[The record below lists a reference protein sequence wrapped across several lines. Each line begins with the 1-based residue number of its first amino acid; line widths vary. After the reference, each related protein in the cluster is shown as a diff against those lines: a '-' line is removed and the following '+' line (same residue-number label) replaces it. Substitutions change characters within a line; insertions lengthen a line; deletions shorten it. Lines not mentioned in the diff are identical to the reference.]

1 MKQTNEEQTN
11 EERTSE
17 EQTSE
22 EQTSND
28 VTSAELAKSEQSR
41 AYAGTQLITRAFQLL
56 KMFND
61 QQSEWQLNDLV
72 AASGLKKT
80 TVFRIL
86 TALEA
91 EGMIQRTAQGAYAL
105 GVEVIALGGRAMRSN
120 PLRKV
125 AHPYLR
131 RLVEQTMETATLE
144 TLWLDPAG
152 LPATVVLD
160 EALSPKLL
168 GVTQYIGMQF
178 PAHMT
183 STGKVILAH
192 EPPKRVEQ
200 LLPERLP
207 ARTEQ
212 TITSRAELQT
222 ALVAVR
228 QQGFATSCHELEIGI
243 VAAAAPIFNH
253 NGQIWAALSV
263 SGPDSRI
270 STERQQQELVPL
282 VCRMA
287 TEISQKLGWQGKG

>member
-1 MKQTNEEQTN
+1 MKQQDEDYTDEDNISKEQAST
-11 EERTSE
+11 
-17 EQTSE
+17 EQA
-22 EQTSND
+22 SND
-28 VTSAELAKSEQSR
+28 VTNAELTKSEQSR
-41 AYAGTQLITRAFQLL
+41 AYAGTQLIARAFQLL
-56 KMFND
+56 KMFD
-61 QQSEWQLNDLV
+61 DRRSEWQLTDLV

-131 RLVEQTMETATLE
+131 RMVEQTMETATLE
-144 TLWLDPAG
+144 TLWLDPTG
-152 LPATVVLD
+152 LPTTAVLD
-160 EALSPKLL
+160 EVLSPKLL

-183 STGKVILAH
+183 STGKVILAY
-192 EPPKRVEQ
+192 EAPERIEQ
-200 LLPERLP
+200 LLPETLP

-212 TITSRAELQT
+212 TITSRAQLQT
-222 ALVAVR
+222 ALAAVR
-228 QQGFATSCHELEIGI
+228 NQGFALSSHELEVGI
-243 VAAAAPIFNH
+243 MAAAAPIFDH

-263 SGPDSRI
+263 SGPESRI

-282 VCRMA
+282 VCQMA
-287 TEISQKLGWQGKG
+287 AEISQKLGWHGKA

>member
-1 MKQTNEEQTN
+1 MKQTD
-11 EERTSE
+11 
-17 EQTSE
+17 
-22 EQTSND
+22 ND
-28 VTSAELAKSEQSR
+28 VTSAELAKSEQFK

-91 EGMIQRTAQGAYAL
+91 EGMIQRTAQGAYGL

-120 PLRKV
+120 PLPKV

-131 RLVEQTMETATLE
+131 RLVAQTMETATLDI
-144 TLWLDPAG
+144 LRLNPSG
-152 LPATVVLD
+152 LPTTAVLD
-160 EALSPKLL
+160 EVLSPKLL

-192 EPPKRVEQ
+192 EAPERVEQ
-200 LLPERLP
+200 LLPEMLP

-222 ALVAVR
+222 VLAAVR
-228 QQGFATSCHELEIGI
+228 KQGFALSAHELEIGI
-243 VAAAAPIFNH
+243 MAVAAPIFDH

-263 SGPDSRI
+263 SGPESRI
-270 STERQQQELVPL
+270 STDRQQQELVPL
-282 VCRMA
+282 VCHMA
-287 TEISQKLGWQGKG
+287 TEISQKLGWQGNG